1 MGGVRSA
8 ESRSVAETPS
18 HATVASGRGYPG
30 GRPKAT
36 YPARMNALRIG
47 WIGTGVMGTSMVRH
61 LLAKGH
67 RVTVHTRTRARAE
80 PLIAEGAAW
89 AGSAA
94 EAADGMDAA
103 CSIVGHPED
112 VEAVHLGPAGT
123 LSAGRPAPLL
133 VDLTTSSPALA
144 RRLAEAAAARGVL
157 ALDAPVSGGDVG
169 ARNGTLSVMCGGT
182 PEAFDRARSVLEA
195 FGRTVVLQGGP
206 GAGQH
211 AKMVNQLLIAGSML
225 GMAEALAYA
234 KRAGLDPAKVL
245 ESVGGGA
252 AASWSLANLA
262 PRVLKGDFAPGF
274 FCEHFLKDLRIAL
287 EGARAMGLD
296 MPCAAAAERTYA
308 SLCEAG
314 FARSGTQAVV
324 HAYGW

>member
-1 MGGVRSA
+1 MDA
-8 ESRSVAETPS
+8 
-18 HATVASGRGYPG
+18 
-30 GRPKAT
+30 
-36 YPARMNALRIG
+36 MRIG
-47 WIGTGVMGTSMVRH
+47 WIGTGVMGSSMVRH
-61 LLAKGH
+61 LLARGH

-80 PLIAEGAAW
+80 PLLAEGAVW
-89 AGSAA
+89 AATPA

-112 VEAVHLGPAGT
+112 VEAVHLGPTGT
-123 LSAGRPAPLL
+123 LSAARPASVL
-133 VDLTTSSPALA
+133 VDLTTSSPAVA
-144 RRLAEAAAARGVL
+144 RRVATAAAALGVP

-169 ARNGTLSVMCGGT
+169 ARNGTLSIMCGGS
-182 PEAFDRARSVLEA
+182 PVAFERARPVLES
-195 FGRTVVLQGGP
+195 FGKTIVLQGDA

-234 KRAGLDPAKVL
+234 KRAGLDPSKVL